1 MNNILPSTLKYHEKY
16 DLKGSMFKRQ
26 ANHKERVK
34 STPTLKDLDFLE
46 EHPGVIL
53 VLSSLSYMLYTIQC
67 IALWRYLECTCI
79 MWRYLECTC
88 IMWRYLECTC
98 IMWRYLECT
107 CIMWRYLECTCIMWR
122 YLECTCIMWRYLE
135 CTCIMWKY
143 LECTCIMWRYL
154 ECTCIMQS
162 VKCKHSTVSKSN
174 FRA

>member
-53 VLSSLSYMLYTIQC
+53 VLSSLSYMLSTIQC

-79 MWRYLECTC
+79 M
-88 IMWRYLECTC
+88 
-98 IMWRYLECT
+98 
-107 CIMWRYLECTCIMWR
+107 
-122 YLECTCIMWRYLE
+122 
-135 CTCIMWKY
+135 
-143 LECTCIMWRYL
+143 
-154 ECTCIMQS
+154 QS
-162 VKCKHSTVSKSN
+162 VNTVRLASRISGLDPGARFVRQPQEN
-174 FRA
+174 SRAGYQGFGKFPYHGLLPVTGHPQLDSQQAGNSQVKEAQPRNPAIFGTSSSF